1 MTTGSLTAIKPYSR
15 IYGFGSIYGKTIRDS
30 RFSFLIAVGI
40 FGGLALAMGSAIGTV
55 FPTPADRVGVDKL
68 VSSMPAAMVNL
79 FGNATLM
86 GPKLGTLGGYM
97 TWKYGAMFFLGTA
110 IWSILALTGTLA
122 GEAAKGSLD
131 FVGST
136 PFGKRRIA
144 IEKLAAH
151 LTLLWLTMLILAL
164 AITASS
170 NTFGS
175 AAMGDQ
181 IPLDGALAF
190 AILVG
195 AIAMCFGGLAFA
207 LGPVLGRGG
216 AAGVSSLLLVLL
228 WAASGLDIGGPLVA
242 ISPFDWTTGHIPL
255 VGLYSWPGV
264 VATAALGV
272 VLLAVGV
279 ELFNRRDMGVTAG
292 LSLPGLPKD
301 VLGVRGPVSRA
312 FGDQLPRALAWGLGL
327 AFWGVILASL
337 VSSFATQVGGD
348 PGLSKIFANIFPGYD
363 FTSAGGWLQLYAE
376 LFYIFIG
383 LAAATFVSKWASDE
397 TDGRLEAVLTTPLAR
412 VRWVVTGGIAA
423 LSSVAVVTALF
434 ALGIAVGA
442 AAGGGTTGDA
452 LLGSASLGLFAAAMV
467 GVGVAVG
474 GLWRTSLAAEITAV
488 VVMATYLVGLFA
500 PALHWPDW
508 IGQLALTS
516 HVGQPMIGRWDM
528 TGVIASIVIAVGGI
542 ALGAWGASR
551 RDIER

>member
-1 MTTGSLTAIKPYSR
+1 MTAASLTAIKPLSR

-55 FPTPADRVGVDKL
+55 FPTPADRVAVDKL

-86 GPKLGTLGGYM
+86 GPRLGTLGGYM
-97 TWKYGAMFFLGTA
+97 TWKYGAMFLLGTG

-175 AAMGDQ
+175 AAMGDP
-181 IPLDGALAF
+181 IPLAGALAF
-190 AILVG
+190 TALVG
-195 AIAMCFGGLAFA
+195 GIAMCFGGLAFA

-216 AAGVSSLLLVLL
+216 AAGVSSLALVLL

-242 ISPFDWTTGHIPL
+242 ISPFHWTTEHIPL

-264 VATAALGV
+264 IITGALGV
-272 VLLAVGV
+272 VFLAVGV

-292 LSLPGLPKD
+292 LGLPGLPQD

-337 VSSFATQVGGD
+337 VSSFAAQVGGD
-348 PGLSKIFANIFPGYD
+348 SSLSKIFANIFPGYN
-363 FTSAGGWLQLYAE
+363 FTTAGGWLQLYAE

-397 TDGRLEAVLTTPLAR
+397 TDGRLEAVLTTPMAR
-412 VRWVVTGGIAA
+412 VRWVLAGGAAA
-423 LSSVAVVTALF
+423 LLAVAVVTVMF

-488 VVMATYLVGLFA
+488 VVIAMYLVGLFA

-508 IGQLALTS
+508 VAQLALTS

-528 TGVIASIVIAVGGI
+528 TGVVASIVIAVGGI

>member
-1 MTTGSLTAIKPYSR
+1 MTATTLTAIKPLSR

-68 VSSMPAAMVNL
+68 VNTMPAAMINL

-86 GPKLGTLGGYM
+86 GSKLGTLGGYM
-97 TWKYGAMFFLGTA
+97 TWKYGAMFLLGTGM
-110 IWSILALTGTLA
+110 WSILALTGTLA

-131 FVGST
+131 IVSTT

-164 AITASS
+164 AITTSS
-170 NTFGS
+170 STFGS
-175 AAMGDQ
+175 AAMGD
-181 IPLDGALAF
+181 IVPLGDALAF
-190 AILVG
+190 AALVG
-195 AIAMCFGGLAFA
+195 SLAMCFGGLAFA

-216 AAGVSSLLLVLL
+216 AAGVASLAMMLL
-228 WAASGLDIGGPLVA
+228 WAANGLDIGGPLVA
-242 ISPFDWTTGHIPL
+242 ISPFRWTTAHIPL

-264 VATAALGV
+264 AAAAALGV
-272 VLLAVGV
+272 AFLAAGV
-279 ELFNRRDMGVTAG
+279 ELFNRRDLGVTAG
-292 LSLPGLPKD
+292 LGLPGLPQD

-312 FGDQLPRALAWGLGL
+312 FGDQLPRALAWGIGL
-327 AFWGVILASL
+327 AFWGVIMASL

-348 PGLSKIFANIFPGYD
+348 AALSKLFANVFPGYD
-363 FTSAGGWLQLYAE
+363 FTTAGGWLQLYAE
-376 LFYIFIG
+376 LFYIFTG

-397 TDGRLEAVLTTPLAR
+397 TDGRLEAVLTTPMAR
-412 VRWVVTGGIAA
+412 VRWVLAGGVAA
-423 LSSVAVVTALF
+423 LLAVVVVTVLF

-452 LLGSASLGLFAAAMV
+452 LLGSASLGLFGAAMV

-488 VVMATYLVGLFA
+488 VVIATYLVGLFG
-500 PALHWPDW
+500 PALNWPDW
-508 IGQLALTS
+508 ISQLALTN

-528 TGVIASIVIAVGGI
+528 TGVVACAVIAVGGI